1 MFGPPRPQPLP
12 VIEFLAGDVLDHLT
26 SGSVLSAAGC
36 TFDQD
41 SDPGF
46 CDYRQGQDDDFDWQL
61 IRTYSWPHP
70 TPDLLR
76 GTTNWEVSFG
86 FEVKLSGL

>member
-1 MFGPPRPQPLP
+1 MAEGFQGAMTPPVCSRQLQPLT
-12 VIEFLAGDVLDHLT
+12 VIQLPTRLTWRFLLSL
-26 SGSVLSAAGC
+26 LSAAGC

-61 IRTYSWPHP
+61 IRTYNWPHP

-76 GTTNWEVSFG
+76 GTIST
-86 FEVKLSGL
+86 